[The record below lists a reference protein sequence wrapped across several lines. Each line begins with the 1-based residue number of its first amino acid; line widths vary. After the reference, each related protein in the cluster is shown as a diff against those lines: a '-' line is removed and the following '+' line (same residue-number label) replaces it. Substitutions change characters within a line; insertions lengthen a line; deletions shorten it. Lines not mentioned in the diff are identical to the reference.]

1 MNDCVGKEF
10 RKVEIEK
17 ETAGEAA
24 QRMRLLI
31 SYVEDRIGTE
41 FVYTYSYSTGKLM
54 LVRRG
59 SREDK
64 GGTNIPPPAY
74 LYLRRFLRFCV
85 YGPDTALEGVVWA
98 LLCPVT
104 LPIMIGNVVDH
115 GHGFAFEQRRV
126 GDRTVFPDAVADAL
140 DQFVILLFLLG
151 LGPSGEEPRVLSAKR
166 FEQMLVGVPVGVVAV
181 HGLAANRPL

>member
-1 MNDCVGKEF
+1 M
-10 RKVEIEK
+10 EIEK

-24 QRMRLLI
+24 SRMRLLI

-85 YGPDTALEGVVWA
+85 YGPDTALEVS
-98 LLCPVT
+98 T
-104 LPIMIGNVVDH
+104 
-115 GHGFAFEQRRV
+115 RRRE
-126 GDRTVFPDAVADAL
+126 DI
-140 DQFVILLFLLG
+140 QNLLG
-151 LGPSGEEPRVLSAKR
+151 IGKYSKEKW
-166 FEQMLVGVPVGVVAV
+166 
-181 HGLAANRPL
+181 

>member
-1 MNDCVGKEF
+1 M
-10 RKVEIEK
+10 EIEK

-24 QRMRLLI
+24 SRMRLLI

-104 LPIMIGNVVDH
+104 LPIMVVGMFVVGIRHAFAPVAGPVYVVD
-115 GHGFAFEQRRV
+115 GGGSGDGFFDEVSTRRRE
-126 GDRTVFPDAVADAL
+126 DL
-140 DQFVILLFLLG
+140 QYLLG
-151 LGPSGEEPRVLSAKR
+151 IGKYSKEKW
-166 FEQMLVGVPVGVVAV
+166 
-181 HGLAANRPL
+181 